1 MSFFIVAK
9 LDVSTLFED
18 RSTRI
23 YRLQP
28 TLLRFSC
35 YRCAPKAH
43 GTFKCDR
50 CAPKHVISCYKCTTQ
65 KKFEASQIIFLIM
78 A

>member
-1 MSFFIVAK
+1 MSRKGQRSFFIVAK
-9 LDVSTLFED
+9 LDGSTLFED

-28 TLLRFSC
+28 TLLIFSC

-43 GTFKCDR
+43 GTFKYDI
-50 CAPKHVISCYKCTTQ
+50 CAPKHEISYKCTP
-65 KKFEASQIIFLIM
+65 KKIKLKLHK
-78 A
+78 